1 MASFQLSPENTALVS
16 EKKSDVAGRDGG
28 AAFET
33 SYRAIVKEMASLIT
47 SLRKTVV
54 EVRYRLP
61 PAGGIIL
68 E

>member
-1 MASFQLSPENTALVS
+1 MASFQLSPEKTVLVS